1 MPKTDVKTALS
12 ESRLPTVTCSKG
24 HSYHV
29 PYRFFDRNV
38 RLARDFICPTCLVAF
53 KLKKRS

>member
-1 MPKTDVKTALS
+1 MPKIDVKTALS

-29 PYRFFDRNV
+29 PYRFFNRNV

-53 KLKKRS
+53 KVKKS